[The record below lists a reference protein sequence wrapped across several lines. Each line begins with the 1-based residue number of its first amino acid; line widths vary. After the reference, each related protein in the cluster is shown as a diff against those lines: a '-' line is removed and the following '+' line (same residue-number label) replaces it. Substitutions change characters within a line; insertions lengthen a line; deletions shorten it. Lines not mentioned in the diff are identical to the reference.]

1 MGVWRV
7 KKMSLIK
14 IFSVMISAVILLFTV
29 GCAGSDSAS
38 DGSLQKV
45 LDKKE
50 LVIGL
55 DDEYPPMG
63 YTDESGEIVGFD
75 IDMAQEV
82 CKRLGISLVK
92 RPILWNKKEDELNSG
107 NIDCIW
113 NGLSVTPERAES
125 MCLSKSYL
133 RNELVMVVMSSSD
146 IRNAQDVKGKKVGV
160 QSGSTPESELKA
172 SALKDEAAIVGFKN
186 NLELMQSLKKGEI
199 DVAFVCSVNAYYYI
213 SMSDERFFVL
223 PDSFSDEELAVGFRK
238 NDKAL
243 CEKVQETISEMK
255 ADGTLKKISEKW
267 FGSDITIV
275 K

>member
-1 MGVWRV
+1 MIRKNIIRTKPMGVWRV

-14 IFSVMISAVILLFTV
+14 IFSVMISAAILLFTV

-92 RPILWNKKEDELNSG
+92 RPIEWNKKEDELNSG

-125 MCLSKSYL
+125 MCLSKPYL

-255 ADGTLKKISEKW
+255 ADGTL
-267 FGSDITIV
+267 
-275 K
+275 